1 MKLTILCDVPGG
13 HVVGDD
19 KGYIGFSTREFIA
32 DAISVETASAL
43 RVPDIWK
50 DRPVVTTGSF
60 QQVVQLR
67 KWHGSGTGW
76 QAAVKVAYVKPIS
89 AWVIGGEPVIHI
101 IKGEGTE

>member
-1 MKLTILCDVPGG
+1 
-13 HVVGDD
+13 VGDD

-32 DAISVETASAL
+32 DAISVETAS
-43 RVPDIWK
+43 
-50 DRPVVTTGSF
+50 VVTNGSF

-101 IKGEGTE
+101 IEGEGTE